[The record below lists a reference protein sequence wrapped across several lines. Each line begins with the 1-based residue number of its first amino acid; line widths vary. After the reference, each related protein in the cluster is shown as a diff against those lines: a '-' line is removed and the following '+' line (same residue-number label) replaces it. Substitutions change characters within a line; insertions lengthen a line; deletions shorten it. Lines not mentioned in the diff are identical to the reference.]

1 MIKNSSEKLTKR
13 VTFRLTNSE
22 NDQLAK
28 TAQLLG
34 CKTSDALRIAL
45 TSVNLAANELEK
57 AI

>member
-1 MIKNSSEKLTKR
+1 MIKNSNEKLTKR
-13 VTFRLTNSE
+13 VTFRLTSSE
-22 NDQLAK
+22 NDQLVK